1 MGFFFTLSSTIRVSD
16 DESILFEAGVG
27 LLFYHYYY
35 LQRPTQ
41 GGRPYTHG
49 ASDFFIFFLVY
60 DWAWVGKES
69 GLTRKLKKRRPSGL
83 GRTAAFLG
91 YGNTSFGKRFFR
103 YLPYVKGFLLGSKL
117 ITWCLA
123 TSLDLAPFS
132 VTPSSISSQ
141 DVAGKVTKDKPGQ
154 GNGRSEF
161 EHLGHESY
169 SSCNR
174 FVT

>member
-1 MGFFFTLSSTIRVSD
+1 MSLFFLKRGLAYYFIIITICNDRHKEV
-16 DESILFEAGVG
+16 A
-27 LLFYHYYY
+27 
-35 LQRPTQ
+35 RTRMAP
-41 GGRPYTHG
+41 R
-49 ASDFFIFFLVY
+49 IFFGIRLGLGWEGE
-60 DWAWVGKES
+60 WAHSE
-69 GLTRKLKKRRPSGL
+69 TKKRRPSGL

-141 DVAGKVTKDKPGQ
+141 DVAGKVTKDKPVRVME
-154 GNGRSEF
+154 GRSSNPWGMS
-161 EHLGHESY
+161 HTPAATG
-169 SSCNR
+169 SSPK
-174 FVT
+174 